1 MEEAWFVPLVTFDLS
16 TPGPQRGAGRVRVRE
31 EPGAKTN
38 FSGLG
43 QVCMAVSRWESFLLI
58 SEIR

>member
-1 MEEAWFVPLVTFDLS
+1 MPLVTFDLS